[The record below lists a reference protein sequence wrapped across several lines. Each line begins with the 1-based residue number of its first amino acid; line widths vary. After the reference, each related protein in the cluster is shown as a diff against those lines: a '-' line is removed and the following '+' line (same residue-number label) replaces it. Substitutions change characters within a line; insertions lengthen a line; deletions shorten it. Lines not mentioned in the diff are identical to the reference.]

1 MWHDTLPRAAP
12 AAGAGAADATPPSK
26 HLTLLLLALTG
37 LMLILD
43 LTITNVALPTIQQ
56 ALRMTPEG
64 LQWVVNAYALGY
76 GGLLLLG
83 GRLADRLGR
92 RRVFLAGVAIFTL
105 ASLLGGLASSGGMLV
120 AARGLQGLG
129 AALTG
134 PAGLSILTTT
144 FAEGPERNRALG
156 VWSAVLASG
165 GALGMLAGG
174 LLTQY
179 ASWRW
184 VLFVNVPVGALVL
197 AATPRLVPA
206 TPGQL
211 RAHIDAAGAV
221 TVTAGLA
228 ALVYATTQIPQHG
241 WAGGRTIGLLLLS
254 AVLLGAFLA
263 IQARRRAPLVPLR
276 IFRHRSL
283 AGADTV
289 ALLGGAAIIASPI
302 FFLTLYLQQILGF
315 SAIQA
320 GLATLPL
327 ALAVIA
333 ASQLTPKL
341 VNAVGPRWLL
351 AGGLALAAVGLLLLG
366 RIHPAG
372 GYPTDV
378 LGPIVL
384 LGLGMGLTFVPL
396 TASATAGVPPAE
408 QGLAS
413 GLLQTAQQLGVA
425 LGLAALTSIATATT
439 QGLLGPGHAGGPA
452 DPAALQAALT
462 SGYAAA
468 LRVAALL
475 ALAAAALTTLI
486 LPPRR
491 PARFQHLSHQ
501 PEEGS

>member
-1 MWHDTLPRAAP
+1 MRHDTLPRPAPPAAP
-12 AAGAGAADATPPSK
+12 APTGAAQPSK

-43 LTITNVALPTIQQ
+43 LTITNVALPSIQR
-56 ALRMTPEG
+56 ALRMTPQG

-76 GGLLLLG
+76 GGFLLLG

-92 RRVFLAGVAIFTL
+92 RRVFLAGVAVFTL
-105 ASLLGGLASSGGMLV
+105 ASLVGGLAPSAGVLV

-129 AALTG
+129 TA
-134 PAGLSILTTT
+134 

-165 GALGMLAGG
+165 GAIGMLAGG

-184 VLFVNVPVGALVL
+184 VLFVNVPVGALLL
-197 AATPRLVPA
+197 AATPRVVPA
-206 TPGQL
+206 APGEP
-211 RAHIDAAGAV
+211 RARIDAAGAV

-228 ALVYATTQIPQHG
+228 GLVYATTQVPEHG
-241 WAGGRTIGLLLLS
+241 WATPATVGFLLVA
-254 AVLLGAFLA
+254 AVLLGAFLV
-263 IQARRRAPLVPLR
+263 IESRHRAPLVPLR
-276 IFRHRSL
+276 ILRRRSL
-283 AGADTV
+283 TGADTV
-289 ALLGGAAIIASPI
+289 ALLGGAAVIASPI

-327 ALAVIA
+327 GLAVIVT
-333 ASQLTPKL
+333 SQLSPRIMERVGRKRLL
-341 VNAVGPRWLL
+341 VS
-351 AGGLALAAVGLLLLG
+351 GLALAAVGLALLG

-372 GYPTDV
+372 SYTVEV
-378 LGPIVL
+378 LGPVVL
-384 LGLGMGLTFVPL
+384 LGLGMGLSFVPL
-396 TASATAGVPPAE
+396 TASAVAGVPPAD

-425 LGLAALTSIATATT
+425 LGLAVLTSLATATT
-439 QGLLGPGHAGGPA
+439 LGLLGHPAGPP

-462 SGYAAA
+462 GGYAAA
-468 LRVAALL
+468 LRGAALL
-475 ALAAAALTTLI
+475 ALAAAALALLI
-486 LPPRR
+486 LPPR
-491 PARFQHLSHQ
+491 PAPRSRSRHRSRR
-501 PEEGS
+501 